1 MRNLKKSLTVLLFAA
16 LLFIL
21 FSFTSLRPIIGW
33 TSWTCSEAENGGL
46 CWKNCHRTYYFFFAV
61 NTEHWSG
68 PCWQSPA
75 SMVSLQPTAY

>member
-1 MRNLKKSLTVLLFAA
+1 MKNVKKLFTTLLLGILLFT
-16 LLFIL
+16 L

-33 TSWTCSEAENGGL
+33 GDWICSQSESGGL

-75 SMVSLQPTAY
+75 SVASLEPIAY